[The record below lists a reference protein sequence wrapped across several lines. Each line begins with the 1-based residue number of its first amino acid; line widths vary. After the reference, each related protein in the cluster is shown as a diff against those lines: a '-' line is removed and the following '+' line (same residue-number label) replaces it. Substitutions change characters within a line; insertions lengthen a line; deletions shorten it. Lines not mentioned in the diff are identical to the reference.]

1 MYTIIKIISKRTV
14 HGSAG
19 VVAVRVVWAVS
30 ALKVL
35 DRAEDTCA
43 GTYGQSVSARDYLRV
58 TGSAMNHGGNR
69 YALQPRV

>member
-1 MYTIIKIISKRTV
+1 VYVYTIIKIISKRTV

-19 VVAVRVVWAVS
+19 VVAVRAVWAVS

-43 GTYGQSVSARDYLRV
+43 GTYGQSVSARD
-58 TGSAMNHGGNR
+58 
-69 YALQPRV
+69 